1 MERIWERMDILENG
15 KMNNINKINKKAIYI
30 YIVNNLQKK
39 KKNNKFN
46 ISIYIISKKNIFK
59 IIENRK

>member
-1 MERIWERMDILENG
+1 MDILENG
-15 KMNNINKINKKAIYI
+15 KVNNIKSINKKEYIYI
-30 YIVNNLQKK
+30 YLVIC
-39 KKNNKFN
+39 KKNNNNNFN